1 MEKELTQKVDIKDIP
16 RYGLFIYRKEI
27 WRSIGKLVKDSHS
40 ITAQKV
46 FVNEYGSEV
55 CTDNADFSESFKI
68 KPYTGDLNLLPKG
81 KHSSIGDYQR
91 YLDKD
96 RVRFR

>member
-1 MEKELTQKVDIKDIP
+1 MKKELIQKVEIKDIP
-16 RYGLFIYRKEI
+16 KYGLFIYRKEI

-55 CTDNADFSESFKI
+55 CVSNADFLESFKVR
-68 KPYTGDLNLLPKG
+68 PYIGNLNWLPKNKQG
-81 KHSSIGDYQR
+81 SYSEFQKS
-91 YLDKD
+91 LDID
-96 RVRFR
+96 RVHS